1 MRMPEMDGATF
12 LTEAKNVQPE
22 ALRILLTGYADIES
36 TVKAL
41 NKGEI
46 SRYISKPWDDEE
58 MLGTISEVLK
68 VKRLEREKE
77 ELSLLTEKQNNELV
91 ELNKNL
97 ESKVEERTKQIQK
110 AADALDGAHKKLQTS
125 YDSFVEVFSSF
136 VNAREPLQRAE
147 SRAVAELSQKMA
159 KALKLSPELVKAT
172 YYAGLMHQMGKVG
185 FSDNILTTPEELL
198 SEEEQELYQ
207 QYPVVGETAL
217 TAILGFEKT
226 SQLIRSHTELYDGS
240 GYPDGLEGNATRSGA
255 RILRAV
261 KDYIGFQTG
270 ILRAEKLSGSE
281 AFDEIQSLAGV
292 KYDPVVVK
300 CLDHFRKDYCVS
312 AFYSS
317 EINLKSRNLLP
328 GMKLTRD
335 LMNSK
340 DMLLV
345 SKGYT
350 VTEAI
355 ISKILGM
362 EKAENAEFSI
372 YVSTEYE
379 HEKNA

>member
-1 MRMPEMDGATF
+1 M
-12 LTEAKNVQPE
+12 
-22 ALRILLTGYADIES
+22 
-36 TVKAL
+36 
-41 NKGEI
+41 
-46 SRYISKPWDDEE
+46 
-58 MLGTISEVLK
+58 
-68 VKRLEREKE
+68 
-77 ELSLLTEKQNNELV
+77 
-91 ELNKNL
+91 
-97 ESKVEERTKQIQK
+97 
-110 AADALDGAHKKLQTS
+110 
-125 YDSFVEVFSSF
+125 FSSF

-147 SRAVAELSQKMA
+147 SRAVAELAQKMA
-159 KALKLSPELVKAT
+159 KALKLHPELVKAT
-172 YYAGLMHQMGKVG
+172 YYAGLLHQMGKVG
-185 FSDNILTTPEELL
+185 FSDSLLTTPEELL
-198 SEEEQELYQ
+198 SEEELELYQ

-217 TAILGFEKT
+217 TAIHGFEKT

-240 GYPDGLEGNATRSGA
+240 GYPDGLEGNAVRSGA

-270 ILRAEKLSGSE
+270 ILRAETLTANA
-281 AFDEIQSLAGV
+281 AFNEIKSMAGV

-300 CLDHFRKDYCVS
+300 CLNHFRKDYCVNS
-312 AFYSS
+312 FYSN
-317 EINLKSRNLLP
+317 EIHLKSRNLLP

-355 ISKILGM
+355 IAKILGM

-372 YVSTEYE
+372 HVSTEYE
-379 HEKNA
+379 HDKHT

>member
-1 MRMPEMDGATF
+1 MESATDAEKPKKKTEGVLFVDDERHILSSLKRLIKPLKLNVFTAESGKQGLEILAENKVDLIVSDMRMPEMDGATF

-226 SQLIRSHTELYDGS
+226 SQLIRRL
-240 GYPDGLEGNATRSGA
+240 GLS
-255 RILRAV
+255 
-261 KDYIGFQTG
+261 
-270 ILRAEKLSGSE
+270 
-281 AFDEIQSLAGV
+281 
-292 KYDPVVVK
+292 
-300 CLDHFRKDYCVS
+300 
-312 AFYSS
+312 
-317 EINLKSRNLLP
+317 
-328 GMKLTRD
+328 
-335 LMNSK
+335 
-340 DMLLV
+340 
-345 SKGYT
+345 
-350 VTEAI
+350 
-355 ISKILGM
+355 
-362 EKAENAEFSI
+362 
-372 YVSTEYE
+372 
-379 HEKNA
+379 